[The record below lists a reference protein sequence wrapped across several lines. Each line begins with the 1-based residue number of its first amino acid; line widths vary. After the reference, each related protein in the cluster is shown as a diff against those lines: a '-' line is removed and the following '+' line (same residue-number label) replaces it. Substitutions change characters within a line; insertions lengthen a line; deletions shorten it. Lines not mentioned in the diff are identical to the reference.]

1 MAGAADTLV
10 FKLMI
15 DGKEAIA
22 TLDLTKGE
30 FLETGAAATAA
41 QEKIQAAYKNL
52 SAEALKYD
60 AVTEANVKSLTEFMK
75 TQSISIDMIE
85 NTITVLQNEIKTLD
99 VNSDAWKQKI
109 IASTNLKAAMGQLVT
124 SHTALG
130 NAQQQMMPG
139 LTNMNQAI
147 GQFGY
152 ILGDANMFMMSAQM
166 GIMSIANNIPF
177 VVQGFMQARQAAGEQ
192 ASMMQLLTKS
202 IMGGGGVIIGVNAL
216 MLLLQVL
223 PAFFKDN
230 SKAVEEHSK
239 EIENLTNKYEKL
251 TQAQLENKKA
261 EIEKE
266 LLQKTLEYGSKYGD
280 NQKLVEAFPLIGGMI
295 EAITPGFKTKMT
307 ADESESY
314 NKLLA
319 ENQALTQVMVKHG
332 VIKEYEAQRNLL
344 LEKRKEIKDP
354 DQIHYLDQ
362 VINYYDELIKKSDY
376 KDQKDKD
383 KRASGINSLANEK
396 AKYEELE
403 GKIIEIGIRK
413 DKELSDY
420 RKELMII
427 EQLKNA
433 KLESLA
439 AEEKIIETKKK
450 KTPADEQKLANIQ
463 LEKQITEGDADVQTE
478 KLKKDHNEKIRELDF
493 KLAEQKLELEEKTN
507 AEIIQN
513 RIDHYKKLLELEPD
527 PEKRKDIELK
537 IGNAEIEMLKN
548 SKEGKKFFD
557 EFKAKSESDPYKQ
570 QKEELG
576 VEEIASIKRA
586 EMFGA
591 SEEQKTNIHNYYT
604 KQREVIE
611 RQSMFNTLTQTSQ
624 MLGQLAGLF
633 GKHTAAYKLLA
644 TAQVMIETYKGVMAL
659 YAPPP
664 VGVGPVLAPFM
675 TAAVIGTGIANVANI
690 MKQDTTMKGF
700 ARGGVIVGENGMEVI
715 APAEEYATGMAEL
728 VTRTAYEVR
737 NYFNA
742 GSGNDN
748 SALLGRIDKLSDRIE
763 DLASRPAL
771 AYLNNDEAIKIGQ
784 HYEYEQKTSR

>member
-1 MAGAADTLV
+1 MAGAAETLV

-30 FLETGAAATAA
+30 FVETGAAATAA

-52 SAEALKYD
+52 SSEAMKYD
-60 AVTEANVKSLTEFMK
+60 AVTEANVKSLTDFMK

-85 NTITVLQNEIKTLD
+85 NTITVLKNEIKTLD

-109 IASTNLKAAMGQLVT
+109 VASTNLKAAMGQLVT

-192 ASMMQLLTKS
+192 ASMMELLTKS
-202 IMGGGGVIIGVNAL
+202 IMGGGGIIIGINAL

-280 NQKLVEAFPLIGGMI
+280 NQKLVEAFPIIGGMI
-295 EAITPGFKTKMT
+295 EAITPGFRTKMT
-307 ADESESY
+307 KEEAESY
-314 NKLLA
+314 NKILA
-319 ENQALTQVMVKHG
+319 ENQALTQVMAKHG

-362 VINYYDELIKKSDY
+362 VIKYYDELIKKSDY
-376 KDQKDKD
+376 KDKNDEKSLNKLKQFAEAKGRVQEDLFKDELLTAAQSELNGKD
-383 KRASGINSLANEK
+383 YVQLLEMKEDAENKYREHLKTFSNAKSQTELDGFNFIRDVMEKNIELIDKKIDEEENLTEKEIEEGRKRAAARVKQAEDDWKFEEEK
-396 AKYEELE
+396 KKWNTESTYKYTSDPFEQRE
-403 GKIIEIGIRK
+403 
-413 DKELSDY
+413 KEFS
-420 RKELMII
+420 
-427 EQLKNA
+427 
-433 KLESLA
+433 
-439 AEEKIIETKKK
+439 AEETLTIER
-450 KTPADEQKLANIQ
+450 AQ
-463 LEKQITEGDADVQTE
+463 LYGATEEQIT
-478 KLKKDHNEKIRELDF
+478 NI
-493 KLAEQKLELEEKTN
+493 
-507 AEIIQN
+507 
-513 RIDHYKKLLELEPD
+513 
-527 PEKRKDIELK
+527 
-537 IGNAEIEMLKN
+537 
-548 SKEGKKFFD
+548 
-557 EFKAKSESDPYKQ
+557 KSYYANQ
-570 QKEELG
+570 
-576 VEEIASIKRA
+576 RA
-586 EMFGA
+586 
-591 SEEQKTNIHNYYT
+591 N
-604 KQREVIE
+604 IE
-611 RQSMFNTLTQTSQ
+611 RQSTLAQLNIWSQTLATLGGMF
-624 MLGQLAGLF
+624 A
-633 GKHTAAYKLLA
+633 KHTAAYKLLA
-644 TAQVMIETYKGVMAL
+644 IAQATIDTYKNAVAAL
-659 YAPPP
+659 GTPP
-664 VGVGPVLAPFM
+664 VGPWNIAYAAAITIAGLTNVAKI
-675 TAAVIGTGIANVANI
+675 AAVNEKVPGY
-690 MKQDTTMKGF
+690 
-700 ARGGVIVGENGMEVI
+700 ARGGAIVGENGMEII
-715 APAEEYATGMAEL
+715 APAEDYASGMAEL
-728 VTRTAYEVR
+728 VTQTAFEVR
-737 NYFNA
+737 NYFN
-742 GSGNDN
+742 GSSSGDN
-748 SALLGRIDKLSDRIE
+748 SNLINRLEAKLDSLEKTLIE
-763 DLASRPAL
+763 RPAL
-771 AYLNNDEAIKIGQ
+771 AYLNNDEAIKVGQ